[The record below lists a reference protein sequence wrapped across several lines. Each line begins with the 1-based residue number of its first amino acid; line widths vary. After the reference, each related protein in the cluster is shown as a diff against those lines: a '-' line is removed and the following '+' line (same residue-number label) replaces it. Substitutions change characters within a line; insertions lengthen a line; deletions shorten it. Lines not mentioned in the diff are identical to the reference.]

1 MVYEDSKK
9 SLQRKPLVLKK
20 KKKKVENL
28 NLGIKIKEQF
38 R

>member
-20 KKKKVENL
+20 KKKVENL